1 MAHEL
6 FEHGG
11 ELAITIPRD
20 LAERYHLAPG
30 VEVDI
35 IPDEDGI
42 VLQPIGVE
50 PWFSLEWERAL
61 DAVLEH
67 YGGALEHLNE

>member
-1 MAHEL
+1 MADRL

-11 ELAITIPRD
+11 EVAITIPKD
-20 LAERYHLAPG
+20 LADRYHLAPG
-30 VEVDI
+30 IEVEI

-50 PWFSLEWERAL
+50 PWFSIEWERAL

-67 YGGALEHLNE
+67 YAGALGHLSE